1 MGSRERGRHAA
12 RPGPSARA
20 LSRGHPQQPRG
31 RTGHRS
37 RCRWPEGD
45 HDRSRRTH
53 RQGRSPRRPGGGAAS
68 RDSVTSL
75 RLHNTMSG
83 RLEQFV
89 PIEPGHVR
97 MYTCGPTVHDYS
109 HIGNF
114 RTFLF
119 EDLLRR
125 VLLQQGYRVTQVMN
139 LTDVEDRIIKKS
151 AERGQTIDE
160 FTEQYI
166 EAFFQD
172 LDTLRIQRAEH
183 YPRATQHICEMVS
196 LIERLTENGHT
207 YVADGSTY
215 YRISSFPRYGR
226 LAHLDVSGLKAGARV
241 DVDEYGKDDPRDFV
255 LWKAR
260 KPGEQSWETPLGAGR
275 SGWHIECSAMSMQY
289 LGETLDIH
297 TGGVDLIFPHHED
310 EIAQSEGATGKT
322 FARYWLHAQFL
333 QDAMGEKMSKRL
345 KNFSTVRDLLSERYA
360 PRTIRY
366 ALLTGGHY
374 RSPLA
379 FSPEVLKGADNAI
392 KRLDEFAVR
401 LGSVAAD
408 AEAPAEIREHWDEA
422 LKDDLNL
429 PAAVGHLFEF
439 IKTFNT
445 RLESGMATAEERA
458 EAMAMLRHA
467 NRILD
472 VIEFPAVVDAQVER
486 LIAEREAARKGRD
499 FARADEIR
507 KQLLGM
513 GIQIDD
519 TKDGTRWKRIR

>member
-1 MGSRERGRHAA
+1 
-12 RPGPSARA
+12 
-20 LSRGHPQQPRG
+20 
-31 RTGHRS
+31 
-37 RCRWPEGD
+37 
-45 HDRSRRTH
+45 
-53 RQGRSPRRPGGGAAS
+53 
-68 RDSVTSL
+68 VTSL

-83 RLEQFV
+83 QLEEFA
-89 PIEPGHVR
+89 PIEPGQVR

-151 AERGQTIDE
+151 AEHGQTIDE

-183 YPRATQHICEMVS
+183 YPRATQHIFEMVS

-215 YRISSFPRYGR
+215 FRISTFPLYGA

-241 DVDEYGKDDPRDFV
+241 DVDEYGKDDPRDFA

-275 SGWHIECSAMSMQY
+275 PGWHIECSAMSMQY

-297 TGGVDLIFPHHED
+297 AGGIDLIFPHHED
-310 EIAQSEGATGKT
+310 EIAQSEGATGKP
-322 FARYWLHAQFL
+322 FVRYWLHAQHL
-333 QDAMGEKMSKRL
+333 QDSTGEKMSKRL
-345 KNFSTVRDLLSERYA
+345 KNFSTVRDLLAEGYA
-360 PRTIRY
+360 PRAIRY
-366 ALLTGGHY
+366 ALLTGAHY

-379 FSPEVLKGADNAI
+379 FSPELLKSADSAV

-401 LGSVAAD
+401 LGSVASD
-408 AEAPAEIREHWDEA
+408 SEPTAEIRVRWDEA
-422 LKDDLNL
+422 LNDDLNL

-439 IKTFNT
+439 IKAFNP
-445 RLESGMATAEERA
+445 RLESGKATAEERA
-458 EAMAMLRHA
+458 GAMAMLRHA

-472 VIEFPAVVDAQVER
+472 VIEFPEAVDTEVER
-486 LIAEREAARKGRD
+486 LIAERQAARDRRD
-499 FARADEIR
+499 FARSDEIR
-507 KQLLGM
+507 QQLLKM
-513 GIQIDD
+513 GIQLDD
-519 TKDGTRWKRIR
+519 TKEGTRWKRLAPPSPSPKGGGN